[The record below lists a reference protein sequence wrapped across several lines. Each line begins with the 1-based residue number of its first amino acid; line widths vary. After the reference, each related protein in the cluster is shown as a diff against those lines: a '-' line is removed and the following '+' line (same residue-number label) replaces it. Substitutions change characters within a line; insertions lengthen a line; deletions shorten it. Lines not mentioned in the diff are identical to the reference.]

1 MFSIKAGLNQSQFHR
16 VSSNVSLVCKLLFLS
31 YLSVFSIKSFSSV
44 NLVLAG
50 GALKTCSSMSLN
62 NCDPSASFDGFKK
75 ENLYEIS
82 QSSLQRL
89 KSINQFES
97 YFDKSLYSKIV
108 GIYSDLGEVKL
119 TKDELFDALNEKGF
133 SNKDIRSLSDR
144 NYFTLL
150 DTLELFQIDSK
161 GQRVVEQVSLENTK
175 EAATLEIYSTFI
187 EAAREKHEQKKRDK
201 DDSLVTI
208 GIVTASSRDPFEA
221 VDFYTGAFNS
231 PDIDVVWLPLTQTY
245 QQARY
250 INSLGGDG
258 CNILTQLRAQNTLF
272 DRERVYPKRT
282 AIQKKWCDDP
292 NIEIETLSKL
302 DGIFFNGGDQSK
314 TFAALTT
321 PDGEDTVF
329 LDTLRTF
336 WQSDAIVIGGTSAGT
351 AVQAGG
357 YFNQRPVPML
367 TSGDSKGVLASGVY
381 STPAISQRCEDQ
393 ATCNNRLLEDA
404 VTIKASGGVGFF
416 NYGLLDTHFSER
428 DREVRLIAA
437 TAHSRQLFGFGVD
450 ETTALVVTSAPKASE
465 MAFKVVGKGG
475 VFIVDMTHGRE
486 ELTYNGQ
493 ATSQVI
499 AGEVNFLPAGA
510 QGRIQN
516 NKLSVDFN
524 IDAKNSLALTLAQN
538 ARSTQGVWRKQSAQL
553 CDGKDDVLW
562 EAHGNHHV
570 LKRSKESK
578 IEGFDY
584 CGYSKV
590 PFVIY

>member
-1 MFSIKAGLNQSQFHR
+1 MISIKTGLEQSIFHR
-16 VSSNVSLVCKLLFLS
+16 FSSNLSLAFKLLLFL
-31 YLSVFSIKSFSSV
+31 YLSVLPIKSFSSV
-44 NLVLAG
+44 SLVLAG

-62 NCDPSASFDGFKK
+62 NCDSSASFDGFKK
-75 ENLYEIS
+75 ESLYEIS
-82 QSSLQRL
+82 QHSLQRL
-89 KSINQFES
+89 KEINQLES
-97 YFDKSLYSKIV
+97 NIDKSLYSKIV
-108 GIYSDLGEVKL
+108 DIYSDLGGVKL

-133 SNKDIRSLSDR
+133 SNKDIRSLSDHS
-144 NYFTLL
+144 YFTML

-175 EAATLEIYSTFI
+175 EAASLEIYSIFI
-187 EAAREKHEQKKRDK
+187 EAARKKHEQKKRDK
-201 DDSLVTI
+201 DDVLVTI

-221 VDFYTGAFNS
+221 VDFYTGVFNS
-231 PDIDVVWLPLTQTY
+231 PGIEVVWLPLTQTY

-250 INSLGGDG
+250 ISSLGGDG
-258 CNILTQLRAQNTLF
+258 CNSLTTLRAQNTLF

-282 AIQKKWCDDP
+282 ALQKKWCDDP

-314 TFAALTT
+314 TLAALTT
-321 PDGEDTVF
+321 PDGKTTLF
-329 LDTLRTF
+329 LDTLRTM

-367 TSGDSKGVLASGVY
+367 TSGDSKGVLTSGVY
-381 STPAISQRCEDQ
+381 SVPPVSQRCEDES
-393 ATCNNRLLEDA
+393 ACKNRLLEDA
-404 VTIKASGGVGFF
+404 VTTNASGGLGFF

-437 TAHSRQLFGFGVD
+437 TAHSKQLFGFGVD
-450 ETTALVVTSAPKASE
+450 ETTALVVTSSPNASE
-465 MAFKVVGKGG
+465 VEFEVVGKGG
-475 VFIVDMTHGRE
+475 VFIVDMTQGRE

-499 AGEVNFLPAGA
+499 AGEVNFLPAGIE
-510 QGRIQN
+510 GRIQN
-516 NKLSVDFN
+516 NRLSVNFN
-524 IDAKNSLALTLAQN
+524 TNAKDSLPTARVANDQSAQG
-538 ARSTQGVWRKQSAQL
+538 AWRKQSEKL
-553 CDGKDDVLW
+553 CEGKDEVRW
-562 EAHGNHHV
+562 EAQGNHHV
-570 LKRSKESK
+570 LKRSEESK
-578 IEGFDY
+578 VEWIKY

>member
-1 MFSIKAGLNQSQFHR
+1 MFSIKVGLNQSLSPR
-16 VSSNVSLVCKLLFLS
+16 VSSNVSLVFKLLFLF
-31 YLSVFSIKSFSSV
+31 YLSVFPMKSFSSV

-97 YFDKSLYSKIV
+97 NFDKSLYSIIV
-108 GIYSDLGEVKL
+108 GIYSELGEVKL
-119 TKDELFDALNEKGF
+119 TKDELFDALNEMGF
-133 SNKDIRSLSDR
+133 SNKDIRSLSDHS
-144 NYFTLL
+144 YFTML

-175 EAATLEIYSTFI
+175 EAASLEVYSSFI

-201 DDSLVTI
+201 DDVLVTI

-221 VDFYTGAFNS
+221 VDFYSGVFNS
-231 PDIDVVWLPLTQTY
+231 PDIEVVWLPLTQTY

-250 INSLGGDG
+250 ISSLGGDG
-258 CNILTQLRAQNTLF
+258 CNSLTKLRAQNTLF
-272 DRERVYPKRT
+272 DRERVYPERT
-282 AIQKKWCDDP
+282 ALQKKWCDDP

-321 PDGEDTVF
+321 PDGKGTVF
-329 LDTLRTF
+329 LDTLRTI
-336 WQSDAIVIGGTSAGT
+336 WQNDAIVIGGTSAGT

-381 STPAISQRCEDQ
+381 STPAVSQRCEDEAACQ
-393 ATCNNRLLEDA
+393 NRLLEDA
-404 VTIKASGGVGFF
+404 VTTNASGGLGFF

-450 ETTALVVTSAPKASE
+450 ETTALVVSSAPKASE
-465 MAFKVVGKGG
+465 MEFKVVGKGG
-475 VFIVDMTHGRE
+475 VFIADMTQGRE
-486 ELTYNGQ
+486 ELTYNGK

-499 AGEVNFLPAGA
+499 AGEVNFLPAGV

-516 NKLSVDFN
+516 NKLSVN
-524 IDAKNSLALTLAQN
+524 LNTKAKDSLAITLAQN
-538 ARSTQGVWRKQSAQL
+538 APSTQGMWRKQSAQL
-553 CDGKDDVLW
+553 CDEKDEVHW
-562 EAHGNHHV
+562 EAQGNHHV

-578 IEGFDY
+578 IEGTNY